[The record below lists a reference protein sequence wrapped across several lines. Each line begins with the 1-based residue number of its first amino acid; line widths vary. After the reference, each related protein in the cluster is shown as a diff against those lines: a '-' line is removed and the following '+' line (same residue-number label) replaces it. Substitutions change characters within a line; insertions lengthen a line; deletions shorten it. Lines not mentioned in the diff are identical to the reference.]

1 MVSGLCNPNL
11 YDTDEYVKETTHLTW
26 GEGHFRLYN
35 PKHDFY
41 HVVHTAPT
49 IYVVP
54 DAQIPL

>member
-11 YDTDEYVKETTHLTW
+11 YDIGEYVKETTHLTW
-26 GEGHFRLYN
+26 GEGHLDYIIRNMIF
-35 PKHDFY
+35 
-41 HVVHTAPT
+41 VVHIAPT